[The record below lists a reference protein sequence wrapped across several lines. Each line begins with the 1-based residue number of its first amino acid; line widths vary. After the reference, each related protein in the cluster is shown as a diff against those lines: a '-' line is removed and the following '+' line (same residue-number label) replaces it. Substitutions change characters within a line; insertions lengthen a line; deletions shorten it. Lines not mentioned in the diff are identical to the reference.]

1 MISDVPFGDTTLAPA
16 PISPHSFRTKKA
28 HYVMLDVFVDARLRR
43 AQTHFG
49 TFSSRRCLASRLAGN
64 TSRLAKSAR
73 QEVEY

>member
-1 MISDVPFGDTTLAPA
+1 MISDVPFGDTALAPA
-16 PISPHSFRTKKA
+16 PISSHSLRTKKA
-28 HYVMLDVFVDARLRR
+28 HYAILDVVVDPRLRR

-64 TSRLAKSAR
+64 TCRLAKSAR